1 MTTTANHAAPDGLRD
16 DGAAMPCRDD
26 WGARSCPI
34 PDRDTCL
41 PLQPILRFLTRSPRA
56 TSHRRVIVP
65 APLPRPAGLFGA
77 FLYRTAELVLTPRLY
92 PPLFCA
98 PNATDLAVPT
108 LSPPLP
114 T

>member
-34 PDRDTCL
+34 PARGTCL
-41 PLQPILRFLTRSPRA
+41 PLQPILRFLTRSPRSPRA

-65 APLPRPAGLFGA
+65 APLPRPAVLFGPFVWRSA
-77 FLYRTAELVLTPRLY
+77 DLVLTPRLQ
-92 PPLFCA
+92 PRVWSETSA
-98 PNATDLAVPT
+98 GD
-108 LSPPLP
+108 
-114 T
+114 